1 MTQGKLL
8 LKSLLTLT
16 LSAAGT
22 TNAQDDLP
30 APIADPRQ
38 GSSEP
43 IPTGIE
49 ENSEDNTQTKTR
61 AKNIVSG
68 TGFMMIV
75 PHVDGGLILTKPSS
89 TNIFSKIESTA
100 SGWIAEPKLGLGIF
114 SKKVSLDLLAGVQI
128 SSLSGKIK
136 GIAKDFEFVNGEV
149 ENLEQPQSYTSQQTV
164 PTLEGNARIR
174 FAEGKVQVGFSAT
187 ALFGASKALYSSVPL
202 QGLKYGVFVGPQFVY
217 EERVLDNYFRILASW
232 QFLTTGNQRTAMVFK
247 FGGAYAFLLNSPYLT
262 VTEKKITKSK
272 VRVQKQIVTTR
283 EQNLVQNENVSFI
296 FDSQM
301 INFRF
306 NSADLTEK
314 STAFVSGLGQIF
326 SAQHSDWK
334 GLVVEGHSDSK
345 GNNEYNKKLSQR
357 RAESVRKVLIQNG
370 IPDADIKAIGYGE
383 ERLLINP
390 EQTEVD
396 FARNR
401 RVEIKVQ
408 GMRDARILQRSITR
422 LQNDI
427 FGKNTIKK
435 SDQVES
441 QEDKQGEQ

>member
-8 LKSLLTLT
+8 LRSLLTLT

-61 AKNIVSG
+61 AKDIVSG
-68 TGFMMIV
+68 TGFIMIV

-114 SKKVSLDLLAGVQI
+114 SKMVSLDLLAGVQI

-174 FAEGKVQVGFSAT
+174 LAKGKVQVGFSAT

-202 QGLKYGVFVGPQFVY
+202 QGLKYGVLVGPQFVF
-217 EERVLDNYFRILASW
+217 EERVLDNYFRMFSSW

-334 GLVVEGHSDSK
+334 ELVVEGHSDSK

-357 RAESVRKVLIQNG
+357 RAESVRNVLIQNG

-422 LQNDI
+422 LQNEI
-427 FGKNTIKK
+427 FGKKAIKK

-441 QEDKQGEQ
+441 QEDKQGDQ

>member
-8 LKSLLTLT
+8 LRSLLTLT

-61 AKNIVSG
+61 AKDIVSG
-68 TGFMMIV
+68 TGFIMIV

-114 SKKVSLDLLAGVQI
+114 SKMVSLDLLAGVQI

-174 FAEGKVQVGFSAT
+174 LAKGKVQVGFSAT

-202 QGLKYGVFVGPQFVY
+202 QGLKYGVLVGPQFVF
-217 EERVLDNYFRILASW
+217 EERVLDNYFRMFSSW

-326 SAQHSDWK
+326 SAQHSDWQ

-357 RAESVRKVLIQNG
+357 RAESVRNVLIQNG

-422 LQNDI
+422 LQNEI
-427 FGKNTIKK
+427 FGKKAIKK

-441 QEDKQGEQ
+441 QEDKQGDQ

>member
-16 LSAAGT
+16 LCAAGT

-30 APIADPRQ
+30 APIADPRP
-38 GSSEP
+38 GSSEL

-61 AKNIVSG
+61 AKDIVSG
-68 TGFMMIV
+68 TGFIMIV
-75 PHVDGGLILTKPSS
+75 PHVDGGLISTKPSS
-89 TNIFSKIESTA
+89 SNIFSKIESTA

-136 GIAKDFEFVNGEV
+136 GIAKDFEFVNGDV

-187 ALFGASKALYSSVPL
+187 TLFGASKALYSSVPL
-202 QGLKYGVFVGPQFVY
+202 QGLKYGVLVGPQFVY

-247 FGGAYAFLLNSPYLT
+247 FGGAYAFLLNAPYLT

-272 VRVQKQIVTTR
+272 VKVQRQIITTR

-370 IPDADIKAIGYGE
+370 VPDADIKAIGYGE

-422 LQNDI
+422 LQNEI
-427 FGKNTIKK
+427 FGKKAINK

-441 QEDKQGEQ
+441 QEDKQGDQ

>member
-8 LKSLLTLT
+8 LRSLLTLT

-61 AKNIVSG
+61 AKDIVSG

-114 SKKVSLDLLAGVQI
+114 SKMVSLDLLAGVQI

-174 FAEGKVQVGFSAT
+174 LAKGKVQVGFSAT

-202 QGLKYGVFVGPQFVY
+202 QGLKYGVLVGPQFVF
-217 EERVLDNYFRILASW
+217 EERVLDNYFRMFSSW

-334 GLVVEGHSDSK
+334 ELVVEGHSDSK

-370 IPDADIKAIGYGE
+370 VPDADIKAIGYGE

-422 LQNDI
+422 LQNEI
-427 FGKNTIKK
+427 FGKKAIKK

-441 QEDKQGEQ
+441 QEDKQGDQ

>member
-8 LKSLLTLT
+8 LRSLLTLT

-61 AKNIVSG
+61 AKDIVSG
-68 TGFMMIV
+68 TGFIMIV

-114 SKKVSLDLLAGVQI
+114 SKMVSLDLLAGVQI

-174 FAEGKVQVGFSAT
+174 LAKGKVQVGFSAT

-202 QGLKYGVFVGPQFVY
+202 QGLKYGVLVGPQFVF
-217 EERVLDNYFRILASW
+217 EERVLDNYFRMFSSW

-334 GLVVEGHSDSK
+334 ELVVEGHSDSK

-370 IPDADIKAIGYGE
+370 VPDADIKAIGYGE

-422 LQNDI
+422 LQNEI
-427 FGKNTIKK
+427 FGKKAIKK

-441 QEDKQGEQ
+441 QEDKQGDQ